1 MQSNMENTYGF
12 VKPTMPDEKH
22 EFDEMKRKVQ
32 TLEHQ
37 HAALLSTIERVIRR
51 IEALEQA
58 KAQ

>member
-1 MQSNMENTYGF
+1 MT
-12 VKPTMPDEKH
+12 PDEKH